1 MRKLW
6 MLGLVVLCGCGGR
19 SASQTQGAMP
29 GRLPSGSSAATS
41 TAGGA
46 ETPEAY
52 HEEIRSYRE
61 KRIARLTSDT
71 CWLTVAGLFWLHQ
84 GDNSFGTDPKSD
96 FVLPAGSAPEHAGV
110 FVHHDSVTVVR
121 AAAGVPLTS
130 ADKPVQELRLRAD
143 AEGDP
148 TVVSLNDLRFLVIK
162 RGARWAIR
170 MRDLNSPMR
179 REFQDIQVYPTDESY
194 RVSARFE
201 PYVPSKKI
209 PIATIIGTVD
219 TMASPGALVFE
230 LVGKTCRAD
239 LVLEVPGDTQLFL
252 IFKDETSGEETYGAG
267 RFLYTDL
274 PKDGRVTVDFNKA
287 YNPPCAFTPY
297 ATCPLPPPQNELPL
311 AVRAGEK
318 NYGHH

>member
-6 MLGLVVLCGCGGR
+6 VLGLVLLCGCGGR
-19 SASQTQGAMP
+19 SASQTQGTLA
-29 GRLPSGSSAATS
+29 GSAALGAA
-41 TAGGA
+41 AGGA

-52 HEEIRSYRE
+52 REEIRSYRE
-61 KRIARLTSDT
+61 KRVARLTSDT
-71 CWLTVAGLFWLHQ
+71 GWLTVAGLFWLHE
-84 GDNSFGTDPKSD
+84 GDNSFGTDPKGD
-96 FVLPAGSAPEHAGV
+96 IVLPAGSAPEHAGV
-110 FVHHDSVTVVR
+110 FAHHTGVTVLH

-130 ADKPVQELRLRAD
+130 GDKPVQELQMRTD
-143 AEGDP
+143 AEGDY
-148 TVVSLNDLRFLVIK
+148 TILSLNDLRFFVIK

-194 RVSARFE
+194 RVSARFD
-201 PYVPSKKI
+201 PYTPPKKI
-209 PIATIIGTVD
+209 PIANIIGTVD
-219 TMASPGALVFE
+219 TMLSPGALAFD
-230 LVGKTCRAD
+230 LGGKPCRVD
-239 LVLEVPGDTQLFL
+239 PVLEAPGDTQLFL

-274 PKDGRVTVDFNKA
+274 PKNGRVTVDFNKA
-287 YNPPCAFTPY
+287 YNPPCAFTAY

-311 AVRAGEK
+311 AVHAGEK